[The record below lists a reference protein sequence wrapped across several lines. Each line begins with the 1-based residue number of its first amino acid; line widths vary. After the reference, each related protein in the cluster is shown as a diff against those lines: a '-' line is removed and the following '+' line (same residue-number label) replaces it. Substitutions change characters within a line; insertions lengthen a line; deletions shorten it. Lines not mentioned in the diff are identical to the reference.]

1 MFLLRVLA
9 LLLGLFLVVIALD
22 SAIRTF
28 VLPRASVTLISRLVF
43 RPLRRVF
50 NLFITRME
58 RYEQRDWAMSLYAPI
73 GLVLLVPVYLLV
85 IMFAF
90 ALMFWGVGVETLFQA
105 FATSGSSLLTLGFVT
120 VNSTAEYALAFAEA
134 CVGMIL
140 TALLISYLPT
150 IYSVFSQREALVT
163 TYEVRLGTP
172 PSGTTMIE
180 RYYLL
185 GQESNFGQ
193 VWDEWSR
200 WFAQLEESHTSLAP
214 MSFFRSQQPDR
225 SWITSAGAV
234 LDAASLVRS
243 SVDIS
248 ADPRADL
255 MIRSGYLALRSV
267 AKSYFGKRI
276 LDDPLFPTNP
286 ISVTREEFNVALD
299 HLKQAGAP
307 IKTDRDQAW
316 LDFAGWRVNY
326 DEALLDLC
334 DLVMAP
340 EAPWSSDRS
349 HGRWHLTPK
358 FKTPNRVRDPEL
370 LKRAEKE
377 AEMPNI
383 K

>member
-1 MFLLRVLA
+1 
-9 LLLGLFLVVIALD
+9 
-22 SAIRTF
+22 
-28 VLPRASVTLISRLVF
+28 
-43 RPLRRVF
+43 
-50 NLFITRME
+50 
-58 RYEQRDWAMSLYAPI
+58 
-73 GLVLLVPVYLLV
+73 
-85 IMFAF
+85 
-90 ALMFWGVGVETLFQA
+90 
-105 FATSGSSLLTLGFVT
+105 
-120 VNSTAEYALAFAEA
+120 
-134 CVGMIL
+134 
-140 TALLISYLPT
+140 
-150 IYSVFSQREALVT
+150 
-163 TYEVRLGTP
+163 
-172 PSGTTMIE
+172 MIE

-243 SVDIS
+243 SVDMS
-248 ADPRADL
+248 PDPRADL
-255 MIRSGYLALRSV
+255 MIRSGYLALRSI

-276 LDDPLFPTNP
+276 VDDPRFPTNP
-286 ISVTREEFNVALD
+286 ISVTREEFNAALD